1 MSSLQR
7 FLVKFSVLAA
17 MLLGLPLIGVF
28 VAGFPVTRYLEFPP
42 QSRYVQQAPFS
53 WPAFFVIVFLI
64 IASVLPPTIKGI
76 QSYRKTP
83 HPAATPTAGPF
94 PWWGWIGIFTG
105 MIAWILAWTRFAWF
119 AEFQAHTFSPLWFS
133 YILVINA
140 LCLRRTGR
148 CLMTE
153 RPGFFLLLFPASA
166 AFWWFFEYLNRFVQ
180 NWYYVGVQFSPWAY
194 FWYATLPFSTVLP
207 SVLSTRQFLLGA
219 GWISRGYARTRPIA
233 LWHPVPAATGCL
245 VLSAAGLAGIGV
257 WPNYL
262 FPFLWISP
270 LLIIIGLQ
278 TLMKERHLFWQTAA
292 GDWRGTVAA
301 VLAAIICGGFWEMWN
316 YLSLAKWEYSI
327 PLVQR
332 LHIFEMPL
340 LGYAGYLPFGL
351 ACAVIGDMLGTLF
364 KKGSGLEASEVQG

>member
-7 FLVKFSVLAA
+7 FLLKFSVLAA

-64 IASVLPPTIKGI
+64 IASVLPPAIKGI

-83 HPAATPTAGPF
+83 HPAATPTACPF

-119 AEFQAHTFSPLWFS
+119 AGFQAHTFSPLWFS

-219 GWISRGYARTRPIA
+219 GWISRGYARTRPIE
-233 LWHPVPAATGCL
+233 LWHPVPAAAGCL

-262 FPFLWISP
+262 FPFLWVSP

-278 TLMKERHLFWQTAA
+278 TLMKERHLFSQTAA
-292 GDWRGTVAA
+292 GDWRGAVAA

-351 ACAVIGDMLGTLF
+351 ECAVIGDMLGTLL
-364 KKGSGLEASEVQG
+364 KKVQR